1 MRRIKLK
8 TKSNQLYHSKW
19 TEVLEMIEEDE
30 IKNWNGT
37 IKLVEVRED
46 NEPIKEHETINSNGP
61 IRTSADRRI
70 SI

>member
-1 MRRIKLK
+1 MRRVKLK

-30 IKNWNGT
+30 INNSNGR
-37 IKLVEVRED
+37 IKSVEVRET
-46 NEPIKEHETINSNGP
+46 NEPIEEDKTISSNGP
-61 IRTSADRRI
+61 IRTSVDRRI